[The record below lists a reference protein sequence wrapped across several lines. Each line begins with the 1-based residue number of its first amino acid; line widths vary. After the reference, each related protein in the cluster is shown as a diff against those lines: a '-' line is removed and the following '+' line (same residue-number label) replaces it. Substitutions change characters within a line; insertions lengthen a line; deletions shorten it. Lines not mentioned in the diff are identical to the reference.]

1 MKYAKRILALT
12 LAMLPMMAF
21 AQLNSDQKIIT
32 NVPFEFTVANKVVP
46 AGQWIAQRTTM
57 SDKALVITNRGARVA
72 VTALT
77 LPGEIKVEPRNSS
90 LVFEKYGNSYFLRA
104 IKVEGNRATYRIPE
118 SKAEAEL
125 RSENRQASEEVIVA
139 SLK

>member
-1 MKYAKRILALT
+1 MKYAKRIVALT

-21 AQLNSDQKIIT
+21 AQLNSDQKIIA

-57 SDKALVITNRGARVA
+57 NDKALVLENRDARVG
-72 VTALT
+72 VTAFT
-77 LPGEIKVEPRNSS
+77 LPGEIKIEPRNSS
-90 LVFEKYGNSYFLRA
+90 LVFEKYGDSYFLRA
-104 IKVEGNRATYRIPE
+104 IKVEGDRATYRIPE

-125 RSENRQASEEVIVA
+125 RSENRRASEEVIVA
-139 SLK
+139 WLK